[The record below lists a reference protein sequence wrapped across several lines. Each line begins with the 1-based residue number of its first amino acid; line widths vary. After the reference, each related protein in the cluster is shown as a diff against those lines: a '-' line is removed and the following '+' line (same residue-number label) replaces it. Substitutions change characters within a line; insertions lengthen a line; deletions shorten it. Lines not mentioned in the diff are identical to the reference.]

1 MGELITE
8 MFTNFNTVITG
19 IAGGL
24 KDGLEQI
31 IYVDPAAAEKVFST
45 FAKFGFAMAGVGIAT
60 GLIYAGVKM
69 IRARH

>member
-1 MGELITE
+1 MGELISE

-31 IYVDPAAAEKVFST
+31 IYVDPAATEKVFST